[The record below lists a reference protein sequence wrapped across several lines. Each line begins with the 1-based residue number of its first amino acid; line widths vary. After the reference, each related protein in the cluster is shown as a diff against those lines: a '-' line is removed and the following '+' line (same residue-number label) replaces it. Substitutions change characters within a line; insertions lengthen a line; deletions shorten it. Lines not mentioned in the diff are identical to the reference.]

1 MGYTHPS
8 IAELLT
14 EIYPIAKSTFS
25 AYGNEAFRL
34 QLQGNRR
41 KQVLLIGVETHICIY
56 QTAVDLLL
64 QGYEVF
70 VIADAVSSRTES
82 NKTIGLMM
90 LQNEG
95 VKLLSTEA
103 ALFALL
109 QSAEHPH
116 FKEIAKLV
124 K

>member
-1 MGYTHPS
+1 LASFERGYHHGEK
-8 IAELLT
+8 A
-14 EIYPIAKSTFS
+14 
-25 AYGNEAFRL
+25 G
-34 QLQGNRR
+34 QLVVQFCF
-41 KQVLLIGVETHICIY
+41 LIF
-56 QTAVDLLL
+56 LLL